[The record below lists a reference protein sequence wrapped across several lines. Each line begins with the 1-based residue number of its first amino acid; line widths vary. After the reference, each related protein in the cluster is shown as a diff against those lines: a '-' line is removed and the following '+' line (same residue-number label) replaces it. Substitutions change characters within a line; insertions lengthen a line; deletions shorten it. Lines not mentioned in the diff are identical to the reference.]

1 MADGHILVT
10 FEAVQGAQMDT
21 AATHA
26 AMNSELQDLRSYLA
40 PLVASWTGQ
49 ASENYQALQ
58 RQWDTAAAD
67 LNSVM
72 QTISQALGTAHSNY
86 TGAEQANASMWG

>member
-10 FEAVQGAQMDT
+10 FEAVQGAQNDT
-21 AATHA
+21 AATYAAINNELSDLHA
-26 AMNSELQDLRSYLA
+26 YLA

-58 RQWDTAAAD
+58 KQWDTAATD

-72 QTISQALGTAHSNY
+72 NTISAALGTAHTNY
-86 TGAEQANASMWG
+86 TGAENANASMWG